1 MNDIDE
7 LYKEMLQSSEIT
19 PPDGLWDKLSARL
32 SVEESTTA
40 NADSSLSHTI
50 SSSVEGGVKVATK
63 IATWKVTAIA
73 VVVGASV
80 ATATIISLGSD
91 DNNAVHQQM
100 NKATETVLPLDI
112 DTVTT
117 DIFSTSTL
125 DNNKAHKTNTEVY
138 DNGTLPIQPSE
149 QPSVDI
155 NNVALIT
162 HDTCT
167 KVVEHLSSNT
177 NDAIDDNIYID
188 TIASV
193 AVYEEPIAQDSMMED
208 NDVVV
213 DIDSLKNVLQ
223 EIRESVNIII
233 PNIITPN
240 YDTHNDCWK
249 IVGIEDYYNVHVV
262 VATRTGMIIYENKR
276 YDNSWCPTDIPDGT
290 YFYAITIISH
300 NYHKKGVIEIRSK

>member
-1 MNDIDE
+1 MKDIDE

-32 SVEESTTA
+32 SVEASTTA

-125 DNNKAHKTNTEVY
+125 DNNKLHKTNTEVY

-167 KVVEHLSSNT
+167 KVRS
-177 NDAIDDNIYID
+177 
-188 TIASV
+188 
-193 AVYEEPIAQDSMMED
+193 
-208 NDVVV
+208 
-213 DIDSLKNVLQ
+213 
-223 EIRESVNIII
+223 
-233 PNIITPN
+233 
-240 YDTHNDCWK
+240 
-249 IVGIEDYYNVHVV
+249 
-262 VATRTGMIIYENKR
+262 
-276 YDNSWCPTDIPDGT
+276 
-290 YFYAITIISH
+290 ISH
-300 NYHKKGVIEIRSK
+300 R